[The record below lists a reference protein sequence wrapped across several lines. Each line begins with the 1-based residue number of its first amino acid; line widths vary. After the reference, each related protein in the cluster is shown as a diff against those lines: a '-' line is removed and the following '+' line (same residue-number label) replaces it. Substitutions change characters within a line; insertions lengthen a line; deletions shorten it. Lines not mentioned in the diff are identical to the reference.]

1 VHVAR
6 TKRDAVVQKTRNVVQ
21 IPPHILTK
29 RKKKLTLILIIL
41 VIIYPFLTLFYSDSD
56 AAEHDDEERLDFEK
70 SGVVLPR
77 RQTKKTEEERK
88 NAVGYDIP
96 GTQKVYLKVTTFISH
111 SNIKT
116 FGCSHNQ
123 SDSEYM
129 AGLLTSY
136 GYSVTEKFDE
146 NSDAYIVNSCT
157 VKGPSES
164 GFMNLVT
171 KAKFV
176 TNLNLLLIIMLEL
189 LVNLL

>member
-1 VHVAR
+1 M
-6 TKRDAVVQKTRNVVQ
+6 
-21 IPPHILTK
+21 
-29 RKKKLTLILIIL
+29 
-41 VIIYPFLTLFYSDSD
+41 
-56 AAEHDDEERLDFEK
+56 
-70 SGVVLPR
+70 PR

-88 NAVGYDIP
+88 NVVGYDIP
-96 GTQKVYLKVTTFISH
+96 GTQKVYL
-111 SNIKT
+111 KT

-146 NSDAYIVNSCT
+146 SSDAYIVNSCT

-171 KAKFV
+171 KAK
-176 TNLNLLLIIMLEL
+176 
-189 LVNLL
+189 